1 MGKSKKAEKDDSIDA
16 GMRER
21 AAKVMSLTKGD
32 GHTNLEI
39 YNLMYGNRSID
50 DTPKENKVCALRRG
64 EVTLNDLVKIA
75 KYTNVSLD
83 WLVFGKERTTQA
95 QENFPDKVTTTDFL
109 NSVVALSR
117 APTVRDISIDVKHPS
132 AMNDFRPSFTLS
144 VDFYK
149 SNLHQTDCLLFYTAE
164 EILHGLDNLK
174 GALAL
179 PPSTIKE
186 KAIDNAK
193 ASFTD
198 IPLLSRESGMRF
210 RDEDFLP
217 VPEEDYFDK
226 Y

>member
-1 MGKSKKAEKDDSIDA
+1 MGMSKKAEKDESIDA

-32 GHTNLEI
+32 GHSNLEI

-50 DTPKENKVCALRRG
+50 DAPKENKVCALRRG
-64 EVTLNDLVKIA
+64 EVTLSDLVKIA
-75 KYTNVSLD
+75 KYANVSLD
-83 WLVFGKERTTQA
+83 WLVFGKERITQA
-95 QENFPDKVTTTDFL
+95 QESSPDKVTTTDFL

-117 APTVRDISIDVKHPS
+117 APTVKDISIDVKHPS
-132 AMNDFRPSFTLS
+132 TANDFRPSFTLS

-149 SNLHQTDCLLFYTAE
+149 SNLDQTDCFLFYTAE

-179 PPSTIKE
+179 PSSTIKE

-198 IPLLSRESGMRF
+198 IPLLSTKSGWRL

-217 VPEEDYFDK
+217 VPEENYFDK